1 MKKVFFSIAVFG
13 SCLTSLPALA
23 QGQIKD
29 SLGLPGDNLNLYGV
43 LDIFQQ
49 SKTLEEFE
57 GKLNAQDSKINNLDL
72 NGDNKID
79 YIKVVDNVQGN
90 SHAIVLKDEISEKD
104 LQDVAVIEVEKDK
117 NGKVK
122 IQIVGDEALYG
133 KNYIVEPKDME
144 DKSVSSGGTPNPGY
158 SGQTNQTTVINNT
171 TNNYY
176 DNDNYYPHNNYNTVY
191 YPVNTWYMWD
201 FLFAPTYVVYVSPWH
216 WGYYPTYWNPWVPM
230 YWHEYYGYH
239 YHHYGYYHRAYE
251 YRSPDTHG
259 FYGHRRT
266 VSETVHH
273 RESEGA
279 YHSTYGHRDML
290 NKSINEN
297 RVIRD
302 NNNQQGRD
310 EHRNNGQPN
319 RNDQRNN
326 PGQGRDNHRN
336 DNQQQ
341 NNRPERNN
349 PPQGRDDHRN
359 DNQQQQNNRPERN
372 NPPQGRD
379 DHRNDNQQPQ
389 QQNRQER
396 NNPPQNNTHESRPER
411 NNQQARPSRSERR
424 EARQVQR
431 SEQHSQAQ
439 PRSESRG
446 NNSGNSGNSGGG
458 GGRKR

>member
-310 EHRNNGQPN
+310 DRRNNGQPN

-359 DNQQQQNNRPERN
+359 DNQQQQN
-372 NPPQGRD
+372 
-379 DHRNDNQQPQ
+379 
-389 QQNRQER
+389 NRQER

-458 GGRKR
+458 GGRRR